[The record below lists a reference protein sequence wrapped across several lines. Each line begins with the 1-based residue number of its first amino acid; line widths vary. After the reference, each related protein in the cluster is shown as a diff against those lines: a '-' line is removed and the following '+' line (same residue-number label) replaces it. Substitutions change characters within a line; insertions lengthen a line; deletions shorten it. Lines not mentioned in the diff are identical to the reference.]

1 MVAQLE
7 RENQLTQSVQ
17 EAESRAMDLLYEL
30 LNVRK
35 MQYQDA
41 WELAMQECLLPEEPS
56 SPMTSP
62 SRPPA
67 TSA

>member
-7 RENQLTQSVQ
+7 RANRLNQSVQ
-17 EAESRAMDLLYEL
+17 EAESRATDLLYEF

-41 WELAMQECLLPEEPS
+41 WELAMQECLLPEETS
-56 SPMTSP
+56 SSTRSP
-62 SRPPA
+62 SALPE
-67 TSA
+67 TSE